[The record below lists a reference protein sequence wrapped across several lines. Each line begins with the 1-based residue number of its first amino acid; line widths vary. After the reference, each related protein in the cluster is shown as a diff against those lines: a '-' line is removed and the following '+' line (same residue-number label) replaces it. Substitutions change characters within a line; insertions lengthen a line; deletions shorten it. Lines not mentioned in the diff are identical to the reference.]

1 MHPLFPRQ
9 SVPSLNVPTVGG
21 KTWQLGEQTPEN
33 FTMVVF
39 YRGFHCPICAKYLA
53 DLEKKLGE
61 FEGRGVNVVAVSSDT
76 EERAER
82 SKTEWDL
89 ENLTVGYGLDLGKAR
104 EWGLYISA
112 SRGKTSTGVDEPALF
127 SEPALYL
134 VRPDGTLY
142 FGSVQTMPFAR
153 PNFREVLGALEFVMD
168 KDYPARGEV
177 TDTQLGRELNSELST
192 ETV

>member
-1 MHPLFPRQ
+1 MRPLFPRQ
-9 SVPSLNVPTVGG
+9 PVPSLNVPTVGG
-21 KTWQLGEQTPEN
+21 ETWQLGDQTPEN
-33 FTMVVF
+33 FTLVVF
-39 YRGFHCPICAKYLA
+39 YRGFHCPICATYLG
-53 DLEKKLGE
+53 DLEKKLDE
-61 FEGRGVNVVAVSSDT
+61 FEKRGVSVVAISSDSR
-76 EERAER
+76 ERAER
-82 SKTEWDL
+82 SKNEWGL
-89 ENLTVGYGLDLGKAR
+89 ENLTVGYGLELGKAR

-112 SRGKTSTGVDEPALF
+112 SRGKTSAGVDEPALF

-153 PNFREVLGALEFVMD
+153 PNFREVLGALDFVMS

-177 TDTQLGRELNSELST
+177 TGAQLGRELSA

>member
-1 MHPLFPRQ
+1 MMRPLFPRQ
-9 SVPSLNVPTVGG
+9 PVPSLNVPTVGG
-21 KTWQLGEQTPEN
+21 ETWQLGDQTPKN
-33 FTMVVF
+33 FTLVVF
-39 YRGFHCPICAKYLA
+39 YRGFHCPICATYLG
-53 DLEKKLGE
+53 DLEKKLDE
-61 FEGRGVNVVAVSSDT
+61 FEKRGVSVVAISSDSR
-76 EERAER
+76 ERAER
-82 SKTEWDL
+82 SKNEWGL
-89 ENLTVGYGLDLGKAR
+89 ENLTVGYGLELGKAR

-112 SRGKTSTGVDEPALF
+112 SRGKTSAGVDEPALF

-153 PNFREVLGALEFVMD
+153 PNFREVLGALDFVMS

-177 TDTQLGRELNSELST
+177 TDAQLGRELSA